1 MARLE
6 TGWISRRI
14 RARAA
19 RQWQRLSDKAQ
30 RRSGAVPDE
39 LRDEARD
46 LQQVLTRYLHT
57 TEIRSL
63 GSRDSLSRMELP
75 AGTDWRWRPEIL
87 RARNAMPALVAPV
100 SGRWL
105 SDEVA
110 LFHDCPQRA
119 VILRQ
124 MRNRRATDLS
134 DYALALEVMGFEGS
148 FLSFSL
154 GLPPQALEGLGGH
167 HILRLAA
174 TLQAER
180 AITVY
185 ARLNIQQGPNT
196 EKILR
201 QMGDPIEGANCSRLI
216 EFDLGYADMS
226 QRSVEKAWV
235 DVIFESPF
243 MNAVALRDVVLS
255 RHARAQI

>member
-1 MARLE
+1 MARHE
-6 TGWISRRI
+6 QGWLSRRI

-19 RQWQRLSDKAQ
+19 RQWQGLLDRAQ
-30 RRSGAVPDE
+30 RRDSPVPRDM
-39 LRDEARD
+39 RDEARD
-46 LQQVLTRYLHT
+46 LQQILTRYLHT
-57 TEIRSL
+57 TQTRSL
-63 GSRDSLSRMELP
+63 GASDSLARMELP

-87 RARNAMPALVAPV
+87 RARNAIPALVAPP

-110 LFHDCPQRA
+110 LFHDCPKRA
-119 VILRQ
+119 LILRQ
-124 MRNRRATDLS
+124 ARNRRATDLS

-154 GLPPQALEGLGGH
+154 GFPAQALEGLGGH
-167 HILRLAA
+167 HVVRLES
-174 TLQAER
+174 TLQSER
-180 AITVY
+180 PITVY

-201 QMGDPIEGANCSRLI
+201 QMGDPIEGANCNRVV

-226 QRSVEKAWV
+226 QRSVEKVWL
-235 DVIFESPF
+235 DVIFEAPF
-243 MNAVALRDVVLS
+243 MNAVALRDVILS

>member
-6 TGWISRRI
+6 NSWLSGRI

-19 RQWQRLSDKAQ
+19 RHWQNLLERAQ
-30 RRSGAVPDE
+30 RRSGAVSEDM
-39 LRDEARD
+39 RDEARD
-46 LQQVLTRYLHT
+46 LQQVLTGYLHT

-63 GSRDSLSRMELP
+63 SGRDSLSRMELP

-87 RARNAMPALVAPV
+87 RARNATPALVAPV

-110 LFHDCPQRA
+110 LFHDCPQCA
-119 VILRQ
+119 LILRQ
-124 MRNRRATDLS
+124 LRNRRATDLS

-154 GLPPQALEGLGGH
+154 GLPPEAIEGLGAH
-167 HILRLAA
+167 HILRLES
-174 TLQAER
+174 TLQSER
-180 AITVY
+180 PITVY

-201 QMGDPIEGANCSRLI
+201 QMGDPIDGYNCNRVI

-235 DVIFESPF
+235 DVIFEAPF
-243 MNAVALRDVVLS
+243 MDAVALRDVILS